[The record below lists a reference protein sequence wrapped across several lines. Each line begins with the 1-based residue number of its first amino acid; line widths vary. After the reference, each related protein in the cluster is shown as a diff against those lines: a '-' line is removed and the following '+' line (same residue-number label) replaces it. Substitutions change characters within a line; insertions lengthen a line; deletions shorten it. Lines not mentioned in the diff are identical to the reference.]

1 MHHAFS
7 PPAAD
12 SRTRSAEHRDLF
24 PPGKPWPI
32 PSGKKS
38 SSRTQRLFQEA
49 GSSTPWHDYQ
59 LPPIV
64 KALLPFLCLLASLL
78 PAASKERE
86 HKAFDEAMSQQFS
99 LGLGK
104 SYTFFHLADRAK
116 RLQENQWIQ
125 VTGQHHGLL
134 LQIDKDAKIEF
145 PDGESWVDSP
155 GGNRVPLLFKPMDA
169 RRLPGYWRACFSR
182 PNPLVDG
189 VHAYHVTLVI
199 DGKKQTFEH
208 QIQSNFEQAGP
219 GVMSIRQEGGSPG

>member
-1 MHHAFS
+1 VHHAFS

-134 LQIDKDAKIEF
+134 LQIDKDAKIHPE
-145 PDGESWVDSP
+145 E
-155 GGNRVPLLFKPMDA
+155 
-169 RRLPGYWRACFSR
+169 
-182 PNPLVDG
+182 
-189 VHAYHVTLVI
+189 I
-199 DGKKQTFEH
+199 
-208 QIQSNFEQAGP
+208 
-219 GVMSIRQEGGSPG
+219 GSPSCSSRWMPGASPDIGEHVSHAPIPWWTASMHIT